1 MLELL
6 DLGDIAEAMP
16 TELTQGQR
24 KLVGVAR
31 AIAMRPRLLCL
42 DEPAAGL
49 DTRESEDLGQRLRQ
63 IADAGT
69 TTLLIDHDMGLVLNI
84 CDRIVVLEFG
94 QVIAAGP
101 PDEVRRNAR
110 VVEAYLGGGGRERGR
125 GDRRRL
131 RRGGGRAD
139 VSAPVLEIDAL
150 TAGYDSA
157 AVIRDISLEVAPGE
171 VVALLGANGAGKT
184 TTLRAVSGLVHPM
197 SGAIRV
203 EGEDLRR
210 VSASARARLGI
221 AHVPESR
228 GLFFGLTVAE
238 HLRLGYRREQLDAD
252 AAYRYFPALAQL
264 QDRRC
269 GLLSGGEQQ
278 MLAVGRALARHPRL
292 LLLDELS
299 LGLAPV
305 IVESLLPVVRRYAD
319 ESGCGVVLVE
329 QHIELALTIA
339 DRGYVLSHGEIAL
352 RGEAEELRRNHEL
365 LVSSYFG
372 EHTEL
377 FAGKRP

>member
-1 MLELL
+1 
-6 DLGDIAEAMP
+6 
-16 TELTQGQR
+16 
-24 KLVGVAR
+24 
-31 AIAMRPRLLCL
+31 
-42 DEPAAGL
+42 
-49 DTRESEDLGQRLRQ
+49 
-63 IADAGT
+63 
-69 TTLLIDHDMGLVLNI
+69 
-84 CDRIVVLEFG
+84 
-94 QVIAAGP
+94 
-101 PDEVRRNAR
+101 
-110 VVEAYLGGGGRERGR
+110 
-125 GDRRRL
+125 
-131 RRGGGRAD
+131 
-139 VSAPVLEIDAL
+139 VSAVLEIDGL

-157 AVIRDISLEVAPGE
+157 AVIRDVSLEVAPGA

-184 TTLRAVSGLVHPM
+184 TTLLAVSGLVHPM

-203 EGEDLRR
+203 EGQDLRR

-238 HLRLGYRREQLDAD
+238 HLRLGYRRERLDAD
-252 AAYRYFPALAQL
+252 AAYRYFPALAEL
-264 QDRRC
+264 RDRRC

-278 MLAVGRALARHPRL
+278 MLALGRALARHPKL

-305 IVESLLPVVRRYAD
+305 IVERLLPVVRRYAD

-339 DRGYVLSHGEIAL
+339 DRGCVLSHGETVL

-365 LVSSYFG
+365 LISSYFG

-377 FAGKRP
+377 FAGKRR